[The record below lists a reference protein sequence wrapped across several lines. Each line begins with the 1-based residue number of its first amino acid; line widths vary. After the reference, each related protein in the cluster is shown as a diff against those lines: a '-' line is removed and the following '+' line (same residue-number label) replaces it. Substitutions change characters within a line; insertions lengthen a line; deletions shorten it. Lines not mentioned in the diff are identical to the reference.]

1 MIFQDYKDVI
11 QKLQGCLRFIIEG
24 MNQLAQHQMGS
35 LLALLSK
42 EDTGPVDISMVY
54 QLRGGVCPQ
63 AIEANTKASGVMEG
77 LAIGLDM
84 YFKDGKGESKEKLRS
99 KCATKLRVV
108 TRELGMGL
116 GELVS
121 ANESLSPFLP

>member
-1 MIFQDYKDVI
+1 MVFQDYKDII

-24 MNQLAQHQMGS
+24 MNQLAQHQ
-35 LLALLSK
+35 LASLSK
-42 EDTGPVDISMVY
+42 EDKGPVEVSMAY

-99 KCATKLRVV
+99 KCAAKLRVV

-121 ANESLSPFLP
+121 ANKSLSQFLP